1 MKIRTRAFLL
11 GLIPALLMA
20 LVLTGFHVYPRL
32 SELDRSLSQQGMAL
46 ARHLAASAEYGV
58 VSGNDDVLDMLLDQ
72 AMSEQGVESALL
84 VWPEGRRMARGKD
97 PGRLTLQAGVS
108 RWDDPDRSWFAHPV
122 RLSMDPGSDLYFEA
136 APADREPLAWVAIGI
151 DLEQR
156 KQLGAQLLVA
166 SAGITLLGVL
176 LAVLLVRQLALTG
189 VRPLMDI
196 LAAVK
201 RISSGAFGTQMEI
214 TAHSPELRELQAIVN
229 QMSESLRSYQQEME
243 AKVGMA
249 TAELAHKTRE
259 AEQANQ
265 AKSRFLAAASHDLRQ
280 PMHAISLYV
289 ESLKPQM
296 KGRAAEETLQKL
308 ERSIFSMIE
317 MFNAILDVSRLDAGV
332 IQPRLAPVRIRRL
345 LLDIADEFAAES
357 DAKGLSLRV
366 RAADR
371 WVESD
376 PMLLGRIVR
385 NLLSNALRHTARG
398 GILLSARRCGERVRL
413 QVWDTGSGIAPEHQ
427 PHVSYEFYQVE
438 PQGDRAQHGLGL
450 GLSIVRR
457 LARLLGYPLQLR
469 SRPGRG
475 TVFSIDL
482 PPAAPGSCEGGC
494 VIPAQGLVGRAVVI
508 DDDADVRD
516 ALGRLLS
523 AWGLEVQTFARL
535 GELAAGLT
543 RPPDVVLADYQ
554 LTGSETGLEAIES
567 IRARWGAAIPAIVV
581 TGDTRA
587 ESVQRFSE
595 LGMAVLYKPVQPA
608 QLLSLLQ
615 ASLAASAASTA
626 Q

>member
-1 MKIRTRAFLL
+1 
-11 GLIPALLMA
+11 
-20 LVLTGFHVYPRL
+20 
-32 SELDRSLSQQGMAL
+32 
-46 ARHLAASAEYGV
+46 
-58 VSGNDDVLDMLLDQ
+58 
-72 AMSEQGVESALL
+72 
-84 VWPEGRRMARGKD
+84 
-97 PGRLTLQAGVS
+97 
-108 RWDDPDRSWFAHPV
+108 
-122 RLSMDPGSDLYFEA
+122 MDPGSDLYFDET
-136 APADREPLAWVAIGI
+136 PASRQPLAWVAIGI

-156 KQLGAQLLVA
+156 RQLVAQLLLA
-166 SAGITLLGVL
+166 SVGITLLGVL

-196 LAAVK
+196 LASVK
-201 RISSGAFGTQMEI
+201 RISSGAFGVQMQV
-214 TAHSPELRELQAIVN
+214 TANSPELRELQAMVN
-229 QMSESLRSYQQEME
+229 QMSESLRAYRHEME
-243 AKVGMA
+243 AKVGIA
-249 TAELAHKTRE
+249 TAELEHKTRE
-259 AEQANQ
+259 AEQASQ

-296 KGRAAEETLQKL
+296 KGRAGEETLQKL
-308 ERSIFSMIE
+308 ERSVFSMIE

-332 IQPRLAPVRIRRL
+332 IQPRLAPVRISRL
-345 LLDIADEFAAES
+345 LLDIAEEFAGEA
-357 DAKGLSLRV
+357 DAKNLSLRV

-371 WVESD
+371 WVDSD

-385 NLLSNALRHTARG
+385 NLLSNALRHTAQG
-398 GILLSARRCGERVRL
+398 GILLSARPCGGRVRL

-427 PHVSYEFYQVE
+427 PHVFYEFYQVE

-482 PPAAPGSCEGGC
+482 PPAAPCGGVEGGR
-494 VIPAQGLVGRAVVI
+494 VLPAQSLVGRAVVI
-508 DDDADVRD
+508 DDDVDVRD
-516 ALGRLLS
+516 ALGRLLR
-523 AWGLEVQTFARL
+523 AWGMEVQTFARL
-535 GELAAGLT
+535 GELDAGLT
-543 RPPDVVLADYQ
+543 SAPDVVLADYQ
-554 LTGSETGLEAIES
+554 LSGRETGLAAIDS
-567 IRARWGAAIPAIVV
+567 VRSRWGAAIPAIVV

-595 LGMAVLYKPVQPA
+595 LGMPVLYKPVQPA

-615 ASLAASAASTA
+615 ASLAPRAAASAASTA